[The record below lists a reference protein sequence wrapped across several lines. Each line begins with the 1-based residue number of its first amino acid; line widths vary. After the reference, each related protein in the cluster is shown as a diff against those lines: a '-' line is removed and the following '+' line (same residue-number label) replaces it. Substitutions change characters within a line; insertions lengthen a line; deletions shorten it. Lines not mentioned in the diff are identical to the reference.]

1 MIVVVKVAEA
11 SELASSYLK
20 VTALEPKIMFCKL
33 RRIELRP
40 HMLRKQKKM
49 QNTNKRGIEPRI
61 TSVKK
66 EDTTTP

>member
-40 HMLRKQKKM
+40 HMLKKQKKM
-49 QNTNKRGIEPRI
+49 QNTNKGTSNKSPRI
-61 TSVKK
+61 YI
-66 EDTTTP
+66 